1 MVQKLFA
8 KPFWCTFYNVLKRT
22 KHRLRETQT
31 DRQTEVSLK
40 LVPRVK
46 QGIAP
51 GAARRYAPHRRL
63 QFDGGKNRGGS
74 TSVRGR
80 IRSPHISGGRR
91 AYSLGSCAV
100 GLTAGRTDRST
111 DHAIPKCPVGR
122 GRGITIVR

>member
-31 DRQTEVSLK
+31 DRQTEVSLQ

-51 GAARRYAPHRRL
+51 GAARRYAPTADGSSTVAKIAADLRL
-63 QFDGGKNRGGS
+63 SADGSAVR
-74 TSVRGR
+74 TSLVDGV
-80 IRSPHISGGRR
+80 P
-91 AYSLGSCAV
+91 
-100 GLTAGRTDRST
+100 
-111 DHAIPKCPVGR
+111 
-122 GRGITIVR
+122 IV